1 MKHHLNPDFI
11 LLAGPAMIGASARC
25 VTCAAKWSQGG
36 SFLGTPAAC
45 GTSIAPTAF
54 RRRFHRISK
63 PSFSRRSSNV
73 AYRMNKDV
81 VSSGREFVW
90 GLDDS
95 QADFVRTRIAAN
107 PDRVILTGEQRK
119 AAIDAAGKYT
129 PDENE
134 AA

>member
-1 MKHHLNPDFI
+1 
-11 LLAGPAMIGASARC
+11 
-25 VTCAAKWSQGG
+25 
-36 SFLGTPAAC
+36 
-45 GTSIAPTAF
+45 
-54 RRRFHRISK
+54 
-63 PSFSRRSSNV
+63 
-73 AYRMNKDV
+73 MNKDV